1 MNFGF
6 AASHAKA
13 SGSSSRIFQ
22 LHPFVQECRLVE
34 VLAAT
39 SWNQGGATSCTGD
52 DITSSTKEDLWPLVV
67 HL

>member
-6 AASHAKA
+6 AAFRPK
-13 SGSSSRIFQ
+13 GSSSTIIQ
-22 LHPFVQECRLVE
+22 LHLFVQKCWYVE

-39 SWNQGGATSCTGD
+39 SWNQGGAASCTGD